1 MKNLILTCTA
11 LLWAW
16 MSHAQIS
23 PVSNFGS
30 NPGNLSMYTYVPS
43 GMPSNAPLVL
53 VLHGCTQNATSYANE
68 TDWNSL
74 ADQFK
79 FHVIY
84 AEQSTSNN
92 FSRCFNWFESGDAS
106 RGLGEA
112 ASLKSMVDYMK
123 SNFSVDA
130 SRVYVTGFSAGG
142 AMTSVMLATYPEV
155 FNAGAVMAGLPY
167 DVANGSS
174 QAFSAMFGNV
184 DLSPAQLGN
193 RVRNASGFTGPWP
206 RVSVFHGTS
215 DFTVYYMNET
225 EVVEQ
230 WTNVHGIDQTPE
242 VNDPA
247 FLGNATVNKKEY
259 RDGGGNSLVVSYSF
273 NGMGHAIAI
282 DPGTG
287 SQQGGNTGA
296 YATDVDFWSSYYAA
310 EFFGLMGPTLNQPTN
325 ITASPTAFD
334 QIDLTWTDNETTET
348 GYTVERSL
356 NASGP
361 FSTIANLPANS
372 TSYTDAGLTQL
383 TTYYYRISVS
393 DGSSTAAGAIV
404 SATTPSDGTPTPPAA
419 PSNLAATS
427 TGQTSISLSWSDNLN
442 NEDAFVLERSTG
454 NASNYA
460 VIANL
465 PANTTSY
472 ADGGLSSNTAYFY
485 RIKAENSAGASSA
498 VTANATTDGQA
509 AIVTIEQ
516 PTGTGVL
523 SYFNFNDMGQSFTA
537 IADGELVSVEV
548 NLVLAISGSTLKV
561 FQGNTVSG
569 TPIYEAS
576 GISAGSGWQT
586 ITLPNPVSVTDG
598 QQYTFQLTD
607 ASLRY
612 TFSNAY
618 SGGNLWY
625 NAISYSVFDAAFRA
639 SIRTTTGGN
648 KDLARTVDPTPAF
661 RVYPNPSS
669 GRVQIEWDA
678 ALAGGVV
685 EVFGVDGRMLKR
697 VESPEN
703 SATLDLEE
711 LGAGMYWVKVSV
723 EERWEVVRV
732 VVE

>member
-1 MKNLILTCTA
+1 
-11 LLWAW
+11 

-123 SNFSVDA
+123 SNFSVDD

-225 EVVEQ
+225 ELVEQ

-259 RDGGGNSLVVSYSF
+259 RDGAGNSLVVSYSF

-282 DPGTG
+282 DPGMG
-287 SQQGGNTGA
+287 PQQGGNTGA

-325 ITASPTAFD
+325 ITASPTSFD
-334 QIDLTWTDNETTET
+334 QIDLIWTDNETTET

-361 FSTIANLPANS
+361 FSTLANLPANS
-372 TSYTDAGLTQL
+372 SSYTDAGLTQL

-419 PSNLAATS
+419 PSNLTAAS
-427 TGQTSISLSWSDNLN
+427 TGQTSISLSWSDNSN

-454 NASNYA
+454 NASNYV

-537 IADGELVSVEV
+537 IADGDLVSVEV
-548 NLVLAISGSTLKV
+548 NLVLAISGSTLKI

-586 ITLPNPVSVTDG
+586 ITLPNPVPVTDG

-648 KDLARTVDPTPAF
+648 KDLARTVDPAPAF

-669 GRVQIEWDA
+669 GRIQVEWDA

-711 LGAGMYWVKVSV
+711 LGAGMYWVKVTV